1 MCEYKS
7 IYIHFPFC
15 VRKCAYC
22 DFYSETQLG
31 LIPDYIKALEKE
43 MTQRAVPDAPVDT
56 VYMGGGT
63 PSLLDI
69 KQVELILGMI
79 RDRVCVSPDA
89 EITMEIN
96 PGTVDSGYLAGLT
109 GAGVNRLS
117 IGVQSFNDSKLVF
130 LNRIHNADEAIRTI
144 EYAGKAGFEN
154 ISIDLIYGVP
164 GETRASWI
172 KDLKKALETGVSHI
186 SAYMLTLEAGT
197 PLAEQ
202 MKQGRFI
209 PFDSD
214 MMSLF
219 FKMTSRYL
227 NQAGFE
233 QYEISNFSKK
243 RRYRSRHNSKYW
255 ALIPYMG
262 FGAAAHSYDGTARS
276 WNHKS
281 IEKYMAGLS
290 SGSTAVED
298 QETLTLEQK
307 LTEFIMLRLRTL
319 EGIDLK
325 EFQERFHI
333 SFQNRFEKILSRI
346 LDQDL
351 GFIEDDRFAL
361 NLEGKTYLNSIVETF
376 AAGIL

>member
-7 IYIHFPFC
+7 IYIHIPFC

-290 SGSTAVED
+290 SGLTGVED

>member
-290 SGSTAVED
+290 SGLTGVED